1 MQLIKLIYSLIL
13 KYTKPYR
20 SLSSVM
26 QLPSNQARVSIVKD
40 QSGKYQIAVAGL
52 AVALSRETLA
62 DAMAAAYA
70 LVSGTPI

>member
-1 MQLIKLIYSLIL
+1 
-13 KYTKPYR
+13 
-20 SLSSVM
+20 M

-70 LVSGTPI
+70 LASGTPI